1 MIETIL
7 PAYLYQ
13 QYNNDPDLAAF
24 FTAYN
29 DISQGYLDNINSL
42 NLPIYTIQTNRLLDL
57 VGNGIY
63 GIPRPYIP
71 FGTST
76 LAGGVYNSLAFVG
89 SKAYG
94 SYDTLPYDQGILSI
108 QGIPLTSL
116 TWSSTGGGTVTGT
129 TATTPVGV
137 TVGSSYL
144 ATITGVIP
152 SGYNGTFQLTQ
163 TGTTTFIY
171 PLPTNPGAVSTLGQ
185 VGSTVSLANDDI
197 YQRTI
202 TWNFYKSDGTQFNIR
217 WLKNRVYRFLTQ
229 AHGIPAPIPFP
240 STSAQAVG
248 VNPSGNLIQITVGSG
263 INTYASILSALINNG
278 TLELPFQYTFSV
290 SY

>member
-1 MIETIL
+1 MVETIL

-13 QYNNDPDLAAF
+13 QYNNDPDLLAF

-29 DISQGYLDNINSL
+29 NTSQQYLDNINSL
-42 NLPIYTIQTNRLLDL
+42 NLPIYTKQSNQLLDL

-71 FGTST
+71 FGTTT
-76 LAGGVYNSLAFVG
+76 LSGGEYDANP
-89 SKAYG
+89 
-94 SYDTLPYDQGILSI
+94 YDTIPYNEGVISV
-108 QGIPLTSL
+108 QGIPITSL
-116 TWSSTGGGTVTGT
+116 VWSSTNGGTVTGT

-137 TVGSSYL
+137 TTGSNYL
-144 ATITGVIP
+144 ATITGVVP
-152 SGYNGTFQLTQ
+152 PAYNGTFELTQ
-163 TGTTTFIY
+163 TGSTTFTY
-171 PLPTNPGAVSTLGQ
+171 LLPEPTSPGTVTTFGQ

-202 TWNFYKSDGTQFNIR
+202 TWNFYKGDGTQFNTR
-217 WLKNRVYRFLTQ
+217 WLKNRVYRFLAQ
-229 AHGIPAPIPFP
+229 PNGIPAPIPNTYDIEINF
-240 STSAQAVG
+240 SA
-248 VNPSGNLIQITVGSG
+248 GNSVTIVVGSS

-278 TLELPFQYTFSV
+278 TLELPFQYTFTV